1 TYQAQIDKL
10 KKSVEE
16 ITALAA
22 VGAIFDALAPADTV
36 GQAGS
41 TQEGPLP
48 QAESNAQAAADQ
60 LRKEQETRSEIEL
73 LAQQELIDIRNAA
86 ELDGVITL
94 NEALNIVDA
103 EFKAGI
109 IKSDEDHAAKRAA
122 VSKVYY
128 SEVAKGAANLFSAL
142 SSLAQEGSAEQKA
155 LATTAAL
162 INTYQGATAA
172 LAAPDVLPQPFALVV
187 KLLSVAAVVASG
199 LASVKK
205 IQGFERGGFTD
216 AARSNKKAVGVVHAN
231 EWVAPAHMV
240 NDPNTGRVIDWLE
253 YVRRGG
259 FKRPQIPQQ
268 LMNNGFETGGFTSF
282 SSSLPRPSISELLS
296 ASSTAELRAKEFT
309 AQISVSEIN
318 NVQNR
323 VAVTEQLSTA

>member
-1 TYQAQIDKL
+1 MDAQ
-10 KKSVEE
+10 V
-16 ITALAA
+16 
-22 VGAIFDALAPADTV
+22 VR
-36 GQAGS
+36 
-41 TQEGPLP
+41 
-48 QAESNAQAAADQ
+48 DQ
-60 LRKEQETRSEIEL
+60 
-73 LAQQELIDIRNAA
+73 A
-86 ELDGVITL
+86 ELDGVITK
-94 NEALNIVDA
+94 NEALAMLDA
-103 EFKAGI
+103 DYKAGA
-109 IKSDEDHAAKRAA
+109 IKSEEELAAKKAA
-122 VSKVYY
+122 INKAYVTTT
-128 SEVAKGAANLFSAL
+128 AQQFANLFDAL
-142 SSLAQEGSAEQKA
+142 SNLAQEGSAEQKA
-155 LATTAAL
+155 LAIVGAL
-162 INTYQGATAA
+162 INTYLGVTQA
-172 LAAPDVLPQPFALVV
+172 LANLPPPA
-187 KLLSVAAVVASG
+187 SYVAAAVSLVSG
-199 LASVKK
+199 LAAVKK
-205 IQGFERGGFTD
+205 ISGFEEGGYTER
-216 AARSNKKAVGVVHAN
+216 ARSNKKAVGVVHAN